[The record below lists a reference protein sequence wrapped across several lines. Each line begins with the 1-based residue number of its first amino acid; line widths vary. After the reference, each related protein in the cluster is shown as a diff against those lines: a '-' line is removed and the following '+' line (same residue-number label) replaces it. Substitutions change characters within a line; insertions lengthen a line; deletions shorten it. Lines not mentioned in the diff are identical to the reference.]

1 MRTEAING
9 VVRFLSE
16 HLTFIVLVIATAF
29 VTSCI
34 LLVLNQKDAEDLF
47 RLAQEQIGT
56 NQPRAAADTLRAIE
70 REYPHWKRMA
80 EVYYL
85 QGNILY
91 FHENNLYGAM
101 DFWQRALAA
110 DPASPHDFEIHRRLA
125 EIHLNVIGDLSR
137 AEAELKYLIAR
148 HPAHADIPLLRL
160 ELARCYV
167 KTERPEVAII
177 ELKNLIGTV
186 TDAHTRQQAVIQLAM
201 IYYNQKNYQRAR
213 EFLEPVTR
221 EPHCDD
227 CRYLALMVMS
237 DILEIQEDYD
247 KAIEILGQIPDNILS
262 EEKKQARISSIKKQF
277 VPSAPSGGRTR

>member
-9 VVRFLSE
+9 ILRFLSE

-29 VTSCI
+29 VTSCV
-34 LLVLNQKDAEDLF
+34 LLILNQKDAEDLF
-47 RLAQEQIGT
+47 RLAHEQIGT
-56 NQPRAAADTLRAIE
+56 NQPAAAGDTLRTLE
-70 REYPHWKRMA
+70 TEYPHWEHMA

-85 QGNILY
+85 QGNLRY

-101 DFWQRALAA
+101 ELWQRVLAM
-110 DPASPHDFEIHRRLA
+110 DPGGPHDFEIHRRLA
-125 EIHLNVIGDLSR
+125 EIHQNVIGDLAR
-137 AEAELKYLIAR
+137 AETEWRHLIAR
-148 HPAHADIPLLRL
+148 YPDHPDTPLFRL
-160 ELARCYV
+160 ELARCFI
-167 KTERPEVAII
+167 KTDRSEVAVI
-177 ELKNLIGTV
+177 ELKNLLETV

-213 EFLEPVTR
+213 DYLEPLAR
-221 EPHCDD
+221 APHCDA
-227 CRYLALMVMS
+227 CRNMALMMLT

-277 VPSAPSGGRTR
+277 TPPARSGGRTR

>member
-1 MRTEAING
+1 MRTEAISG
-9 VVRFLSE
+9 IVRFLAE

-34 LLVLNQKDAEDLF
+34 LLVLNQKNAADLF
-47 RLAQEQIGT
+47 RQAQEQIGT
-56 NQPRAAADTLRAIE
+56 NQPRAAAETLRAIE
-70 REYPHWKRMA
+70 REYPHWERMA

-85 QGNILY
+85 QGNLQY

-101 DFWQRALAA
+101 ELWQRTLAA
-110 DPASPHDFEIHRRLA
+110 DPATPHDFEIHRRFA
-125 EIHLNVIGDLSR
+125 EIHLNVIGDLPR
-137 AEAELKYLIAR
+137 AEAEWKYLIAR
-148 HPAHADIPLLRL
+148 YPAHADTPRFRL

-167 KTERPEVAII
+167 KSDRPEVAII
-177 ELKNLIGTV
+177 ELKNLLETV
-186 TDAHTRQQAVIQLAM
+186 ADPHTRQQATIQLAM

-213 EFLEPVTR
+213 DFLEPVTQK
-221 EPHCDD
+221 PHCDN
-227 CRYLALMVMS
+227 CRNMALMVMS

-277 VPSAPSGGRTR
+277 VPSGGRTR